1 MVWWYALIDAAWAP
15 TRHQQLNI
23 GVSVKIWFTMVYPS
37 MGLSIAKHFTE
48 SFLRQSPAPSI
59 LTHFSQMRV
68 PLLQK
73 RTFRQSNNMENP
85 TLFSY
90 IFPYIFQHVFLKVP
104 ICSMIFPW
112 FFPWKS
118 RIFPLPKWVAA
129 TFAPRSRGAD
139 PVDPTPVTAGRWP
152 ASSTPGGIGIGIIWR
167 ILSDYM
173 GLYEIISIDIGIN
186 HQI

>member
-59 LTHFSQMRV
+59 LTHSSQMRV

-73 RTFRQSNNMENP
+73 RTFWQSNNMESP
-85 TLFSY
+85 TLFPY
-90 IFPYIFQHVFLKVP
+90 MFPYICSNMFLLKVP
-104 ICSMIFPW
+104 ICSMMFHDFSHENRGIL
-112 FFPWKS
+112 
-118 RIFPLPKWVAA
+118 PLPKMGRCHLRPH
-129 TFAPRSRGAD
+129 APRNAAALIRSTRRLWRL
-139 PVDPTPVTAGRWP
+139 VDDLGRVQRQ
-152 ASSTPGGIGIGIIWR
+152 GG
-167 ILSDYM
+167 
-173 GLYEIISIDIGIN
+173 
-186 HQI
+186 